1 MANGRN
7 QGSTSTKALLRGPR
21 GAKTSRDPPGR
32 VLFIGAAH
40 KAFNAHNIAIH
51 IGTPARAFC
60 RTAAKTRAGDPPVAF
75 EQHSERPCYRQ
86 NGGVMLSAQQMPPT
100 AGIA

>member
-1 MANGRN
+1 MGRKRH
-7 QGSTSTKALLRGPR
+7 GT
-21 GAKTSRDPPGR
+21 PPGR

-40 KAFNAHNIAIH
+40 RAFNAHNIAIH

-75 EQHSERPCYRQ
+75 EQQSERPCYTQ

-100 AGIA
+100 TGIA